1 MIMEYGIIIASTD
14 LSSVNPITLKDVI
27 IIGLALLG
35 AAGMIKNLFGK
46 NTTNIAPDPLRIEKL
61 DKFATRDFCEQRH
74 HEVTRR
80 LDGLDG
86 HVRAIYDEI
95 KKDRDANEIHASERS
110 ASIYEK
116 IDEVRSEMNT
126 GFKDMER
133 AIGRIEGKVS
143 SERDN
148 GD

>member
-1 MIMEYGIIIASTD
+1 MIMEYGIIATGD
-14 LSSVNPITLKDVI
+14 LSSVNPITLKDFI
-27 IIGLALLG
+27 IIGLAILG

-46 NTTNIAPDPLRIEKL
+46 NTTTVGPDPLRIEKL

-74 HEVTRR
+74 SEVSRR
-80 LDGLDG
+80 LDGHDKD
-86 HVRAIYDEI
+86 VRALYDEI

-116 IDEVRSEMNT
+116 IDEVRSEMNC

-143 SERDN
+143 GDRDD
-148 GD
+148 G